1 MFKASV
7 TLAVGAAA
15 LLALSGCAGAA
26 NSSPD
31 AAGSAA
37 PSYAVASSVTPQDSP
52 TLKRAAD
59 RGNIIIGVKEDQP
72 GFGYLD
78 VVTGER
84 SGFDIEIARW
94 TAATLGFGQDKI
106 SYKAVP
112 SVAREQ
118 ALANGD
124 VDIYVGSYSITDKRK
139 LAVDFA
145 GPYFRTG
152 QGILV
157 QKQNDKIKAK
167 EDFKPGVNVCS
178 ITGGTPIQ
186 NIRANFPGVKTTEFD
201 TYSQCVESLKAGQ
214 VDAMTADEAQL
225 LGFASQ
231 DPEKLKVVGETFSTE
246 LYGVGLPKGDIS
258 LRKEINAMFS
268 NGQGTWSS
276 IYEATLGKTGKTGEQ
291 PQVNNY

>member
-1 MFKASV
+1 MSKAY
-7 TLAVGAAA
+7 AMIAAGAAA
-15 LLALSGCAGAA
+15 LLALSGCSSAGGDAG
-26 NSSPD
+26 SS
-31 AAGSAA
+31 GSAA
-37 PSYAVASSVTPQDSP
+37 PSYAVASSVTPHDSP
-52 TLKRAAD
+52 TLKRAEG
-59 RGNIIIGVKEDQP
+59 RGQLIVGVKEDQP

-84 SGFDIEIARW
+84 SGFDVEIARW
-94 TAATLGFGQDKI
+94 TAATLGFGGDKI
-106 SYKAVP
+106 TYKAVP

-139 LAVDFA
+139 QAVDFA
-145 GPYFRTG
+145 GPYFKTG

-157 QKQNDKIKAK
+157 QKSNDKLKAK
-167 EDFKPGVNVCS
+167 EDFQPGVNVCS

-214 VDAMTADEAQL
+214 VDAVTADEAQL

-231 DPEKLKVVGETFSTE
+231 DPDALKVVGKTFSTE
-246 LYGVGLPKGDIS
+246 LYGVGLPKGDTS
-258 LRKEINAMFS
+258 LRKAINTMFTD
-268 NGQGTWSS
+268 GQSTWSA
-276 IYEATLGKTGKTGEQ
+276 IFQATLGSTGKAGEQ
-291 PQVNNY
+291 PAVDNY